1 LEQIKSSKIFAAR
14 LGYNRLMTRR
24 IILASASPSRARL
37 LNSVN
42 INFDVL
48 VSGVDEENPEILQ
61 LPPSQMVLALAIMK
75 AHTVK
80 NSFDCGD
87 SALIIG
93 CDSTFEFE
101 GESLGKP
108 LTRENA
114 IERARL
120 LSGKS
125 GLLHTGH
132 CVIDTAQ
139 GIEVSDL
146 STARV
151 HFAKMSDDEIQ
162 SYVDSGEP
170 LQVAGGFTLDGL
182 SAPYITHIEGD
193 PSGIIGLSLPTLRKI
208 ILNLGLNWT
217 QISLARKTEQVLA

>member
-1 LEQIKSSKIFAAR
+1 
-14 LGYNRLMTRR
+14 MTRR
-24 IILASASPSRARL
+24 IILASASPSRKRL
-37 LNSVN
+37 LESVN
-42 INFDVL
+42 IEFEVL
-48 VSGVDEENPEILQ
+48 VSGVDEENPEIIK
-61 LPPSQMVLALAIMK
+61 LPPSEMVLALAIMK

-80 NSFDCGD
+80 DSFECGEN
-87 SALIIG
+87 ALIIG

-108 LTRENA
+108 GTRENA
-114 IERARL
+114 IERARA

-132 CVIDTAQ
+132 SVIDTDQ

-151 HFAKMSDDEIQ
+151 HFAKMSENEIQ
-162 SYVDSGEP
+162 NYVDSGEP
-170 LQVAGGFTLDGL
+170 LNVAGGFTLDGL
-182 SAPYITHIEGD
+182 SAPFITHIEGD

-208 ILNLGLNWT
+208 VLNLGLQW
-217 QISLARKTEQVLA
+217 SDLSREQVRA

>member
-1 LEQIKSSKIFAAR
+1 
-14 LGYNRLMTRR
+14 MTRR

-87 SALIIG
+87 NALIIG